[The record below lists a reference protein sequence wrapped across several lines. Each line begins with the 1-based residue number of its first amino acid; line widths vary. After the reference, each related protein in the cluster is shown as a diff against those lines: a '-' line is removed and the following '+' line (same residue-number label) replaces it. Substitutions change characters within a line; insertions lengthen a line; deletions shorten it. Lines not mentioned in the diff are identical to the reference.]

1 MTCAQPRGPQGS
13 FLEPPNFG
21 NYSTPDHRS
30 SHRSEDSSS
39 DGSGELDQRN
49 TRSNSGWRSPHAL
62 LKTLYTDN
70 DFDIEQG
77 PSFKFTDVPQVHDDE
92 GQDQGNDHGAAD
104 MYGSTPASLTV
115 RIIPRSSDPI

>member
-21 NYSTPDHRS
+21 NHSTPDHRS
-30 SHRSEDSSS
+30 SHRSEDLSS

-49 TRSNSGWRSPHAL
+49 TRSNSGWRSSQAL
-62 LKTLYTDN
+62 SKTLYTDN